1 MSDYNVRIFEYRLMK
16 PRYVPLYHVPCTE
29 FHKGLFCTLSITHS
43 LCRLRYQGGGTEG
56 RELTFLFIEIERKI
70 ALEVKLS
77 CLSTL

>member
-1 MSDYNVRIFEYRLMK
+1 MEDFSVEYILLA
-16 PRYVPLYHVPCTE
+16 LYISPIHCV
-29 FHKGLFCTLSITHS
+29 
-43 LCRLRYQGGGTEG
+43 CRLRYLGGGTVG

>member
-1 MSDYNVRIFEYRLMK
+1 MYHL
-16 PRYVPLYHVPCTE
+16 YVVPCTE

-43 LCRLRYQGGGTEG
+43 LCWLRYLGGGTEG